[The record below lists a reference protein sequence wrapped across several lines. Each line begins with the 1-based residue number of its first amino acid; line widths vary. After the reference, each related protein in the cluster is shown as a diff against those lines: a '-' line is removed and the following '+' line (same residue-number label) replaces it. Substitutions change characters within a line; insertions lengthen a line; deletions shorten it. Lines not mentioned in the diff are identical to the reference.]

1 MKKNQGFTLIEILVV
16 IVIMG
21 IMAAL
26 VVPKVL
32 GTTDDAR
39 KAAAQS
45 DIKNIMTSLNL
56 YYLRE
61 ARFPTEAQ
69 GLDALVNKPTT
80 SPIPT
85 NYKEGGYLDKLP
97 NDPWNHPYQYKNPG
111 KHGQVDVYS
120 FGPDGA
126 TPAGEDS
133 DKVIGNWQ

>member
-1 MKKNQGFTLIEILVV
+1 MKKNSGFTLIEIMVV

-32 GTTDDAR
+32 GSTDDAR
-39 KAAAQS
+39 KAASMS

-69 GLDALVNKPTT
+69 GLSALVNKPTM

-97 NDPWNHPYQYKNPG
+97 NDPWSNPYQYRNPG
-111 KHGQVDVYS
+111 KHGQIDVYS

-126 TPAGEDS
+126 TPAGEDG

>member
-1 MKKNQGFTLIEILVV
+1 MRKNRGMTLIEIMVV

-26 VVPKVL
+26 IVPNVM

-39 KAAAQS
+39 KAAAMS
-45 DIKNIMTSLNL
+45 DIKNIMTALNL

-69 GLDALVNKPTT
+69 GLAALVNKPTM

-97 NDPWNHPYQYKNPG
+97 EDPWKNPYQYKNPG
-111 KHGQVDVYS
+111 KHGQIDVYS
-120 FGPDGA
+120 YGPDGQ
-126 TPAGEDS
+126 TPAGEDGN
-133 DKVIGNWQ
+133 KVIGSWQ